1 MIILELTYEKH
12 WNLLYG
18 MTLAI
23 FTIFVLLKVF
33 VLPSKGNVKVE
44 TAGICNL

>member
-1 MIILELTYEKH
+1 MKKY
-12 WNLLYG
+12 WNLIYG

-33 VLPSKGNVKVE
+33 VLPSKGNGPMSRFS
-44 TAGICNL
+44 TS